1 MHIPKRAEHF
11 SKYWKRNLNHWQL
24 IGRWCGFGVSN
35 NDVILTVIYEAF
47 NFMSHSISLLHPPS
61 IEECCLYVGELPA
74 GVGFQSHYYTV
85 QNILHLCNIEITA
98 IIIWIFTKTLWVY
111 TMMNHLKIVL
121 GEKSLWTVH
130 RAAGITQY
138 VWIWTKTLFR
148 RKILLHCKKSCM
160 QLTSGLRYTGSQT
173 IFVCLW
179 VKLLRSQ

>member
-35 NDVILTVIYEAF
+35 NDVILTIIYEAF

-74 GVGFQSHYYTV
+74 GVGFQSHYNTV
-85 QNILHLCNIEITA
+85 QNILHLCYIEISA
-98 IIIWIFTKTLWVY
+98 PIIWIFTKKLWVY
-111 TMMNHLKIVL
+111 TMMNDLKMIL
-121 GEKSLWTVH
+121 GEKFLWTVQ
-130 RAAGITQY
+130 RAAGIKQY